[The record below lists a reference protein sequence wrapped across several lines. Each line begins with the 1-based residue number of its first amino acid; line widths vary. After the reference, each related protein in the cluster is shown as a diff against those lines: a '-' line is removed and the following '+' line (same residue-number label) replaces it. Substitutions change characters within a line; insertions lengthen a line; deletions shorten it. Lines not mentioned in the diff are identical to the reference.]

1 MWPSKRTNL
10 PQGPIGGVVDLP
22 ETETLIEVLPAGF
35 GVGEENLLPDG
46 CVRLEDRGHQ
56 GPPDPDPP
64 RVRLDQD
71 VLDVADAHP
80 LEMTRASPTRR
91 PSSRAAT
98 TWDDPATAAGR
109 VPGSWR

>member
-1 MWPSKRTNL
+1 
-10 PQGPIGGVVDLP
+10 VDLP
-22 ETETLIEVLPAGF
+22 ETGTLGEVPLAGF

-56 GPPDPDPP
+56 GPPDPGPP

-80 LEMTRASPTRR
+80 LGDDACESD
-91 PSSRAAT
+91 AAAVLA
-98 TWDDPATAAGR
+98 DGHDVGGPGNRGGQGAGVLEVGDPAD
-109 VPGSWR
+109 